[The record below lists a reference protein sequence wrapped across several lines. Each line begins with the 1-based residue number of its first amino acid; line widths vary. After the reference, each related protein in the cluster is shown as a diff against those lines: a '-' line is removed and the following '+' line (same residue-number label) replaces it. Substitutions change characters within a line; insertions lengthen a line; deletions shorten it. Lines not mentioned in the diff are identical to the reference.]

1 MAAVQLGS
9 SEWRFSLLQQ
19 IYETFDVDGD
29 CAPLLVVDSMLK
41 QTHRWWQVRMSS
53 SLRSCRRSARS
64 ERRSGDP
71 PRMLSFWG
79 LWRLRGTPRRA
90 AAIQWPTLRAL
101 SVAAHSRTRDP
112 NFTRVGPCPVQV
124 SRDVFVRSYD
134 RALPR
139 KADDFAQIATK
150 FLSAARNVREERLS
164 LRRGLVQTTLPAV
177 THDVVSTRVR
187 NWTAA

>member
-1 MAAVQLGS
+1 MAGEDVVFTAELSSLGS
-9 SEWRFSLLQQ
+9 IRAPQWGSSQNAQLLGTL
-19 IYETFDVDGD
+19 ETEGH
-29 CAPLLVVDSMLK
+29 AKAS
-41 QTHRWWQVRMSS
+41 
-53 SLRSCRRSARS
+53 RSNTVA
-64 ERRSGDP
+64 D
-71 PRMLSFWG
+71 
-79 LWRLRGTPRRA
+79 A
-90 AAIQWPTLRAL
+90 ASTVGCSP
-101 SVAAHSRTRDP
+101 HSRTRDP

-177 THDVVSTRVR
+177 TQDVVSTRVR